1 MNPISNSQ
9 PLTRLVLI
17 EGIPGSGKTTT
28 ARFAA
33 EWLTQNGVEPA
44 LFLEG
49 NWDHPADYE
58 STACLDEDQYAGL
71 QAQFPELR
79 EFLDQQVRWEGG
91 ERFLCYPEIQQTY
104 GHSLPDGLMEAL
116 AQYEIYDLPVEKHVR
131 LLRERWQNFADRAT
145 QEKRTYIFECCFL
158 QNPFTTLLARHNLPL
173 AAVRRHILDLAE
185 MLQSLRPRLIY
196 LAQSD
201 PRATL
206 ERVRSERPPE
216 WADYVTGYIT
226 GGAYG
231 KAHGLSGFSGTAE
244 FYAERQ
250 ALELELIRAL
260 PFPAAI
266 LSDLTPWEARYE
278 AAKFFLSAA

>member
-1 MNPISNSQ
+1 M
-9 PLTRLVLI
+9 LY
-17 EGIPGSGKTTT
+17 
-28 ARFAA
+28 
-33 EWLTQNGVEPA
+33 
-44 LFLEG
+44 LEG

-58 STACLDEDQYAGL
+58 STACLDEEQYAGL
-71 QAQFPELR
+71 QAQFPEVR
-79 EFLDQQVRWEGG
+79 EFLDQQARCEGG
-91 ERFLCYPEIQQTY
+91 ERFFHYREMQQTY
-104 GHSLPDGLMEAL
+104 GHSLPSGLMETL
-116 AQYEIYDLPVEKHVR
+116 AQYEIYDLPVEKHMR
-131 LLRERWQNFADRAT
+131 LLRGRWQNFVDRAQ
-145 QEKRTYIFECCFL
+145 QENCNYIFECCFL

-173 AAVRRHILDLAE
+173 DAVRQHILDLAE
-185 MLQSLRPRLIY
+185 MLQPLRPRLIY

-250 ALELELIRAL
+250 TLELDLISAL

-266 LSDLTPWEARYE
+266 LSDCISWEARYE
-278 AAKFFLSAA
+278 AAARFLRAA